1 MEEKETKKRKV
12 VKDDIIDCT
21 SEPSTPVKSAAKD
34 SVKTE
39 KVESKKSVRS
49 EKPVNASKPAKKKR
63 AVIDSDSDHA
73 FETEKK
79 KDPEPVVEKKQK
91 VKKQSTKKAKKEAF
105 DVVIEKKEPTPVS
118 KDEESKK
125 EKKGNSGA
133 YRSRWMATP
142 KDPPKHG
149 SKPIP
154 RGKPDCL
161 AGLVFVLTGL
171 NESLTRDEMSELI
184 RSHGG

>member
-1 MEEKETKKRKV
+1 M
-12 VKDDIIDCT
+12 
-21 SEPSTPVKSAAKD
+21 
-34 SVKTE
+34 
-39 KVESKKSVRS
+39 
-49 EKPVNASKPAKKKR
+49 
-63 AVIDSDSDHA
+63 IDSDSDHA
-73 FETEKK
+73 FETETK
-79 KDPEPVVEKKQK
+79 KDPEPVVEKKPK
-91 VKKQSTKKAKKEAF
+91 AKKQSTKKAKKEAF
-105 DVVIEKKEPTPVS
+105 DVVIEKKEPTNPS
-118 KDEESKK
+118 KDEEPKK
-125 EKKGNSGA
+125 EKKGNAGA
-133 YRSRWMATP
+133 YRSRWMTTP

>member
-1 MEEKETKKRKV
+1 M
-12 VKDDIIDCT
+12 
-21 SEPSTPVKSAAKD
+21 
-34 SVKTE
+34 
-39 KVESKKSVRS
+39 
-49 EKPVNASKPAKKKR
+49 NASKPGKKKR
-63 AVIDSDSDHA
+63 VVIDSDSDHA
-73 FETEKK
+73 FETETK
-79 KDPEPVVEKKQK
+79 KDPEPVVEKKPK
-91 VKKQSTKKAKKEAF
+91 AKKQSTKKAKKEAF
-105 DVVIEKKEPTPVS
+105 DVVIEKKEPTNPS
-118 KDEESKK
+118 KDEEPKK
-125 EKKGNSGA
+125 EKKGNAGA

>member
-1 MEEKETKKRKV
+1 M
-12 VKDDIIDCT
+12 KDDIIDCT
-21 SEPSTPVKSAAKD
+21 SEPSTPVKSASKD
-34 SVKTE
+34 PVKTE
-39 KVESKKSVRS
+39 KHASKKSASS
-49 EKPVNASKPAKKKR
+49 ETPVIASKPGKKKR

-79 KDPEPVVEKKQK
+79 VDPEPVVEKKQK
-91 VKKQSTKKAKKEAF
+91 AKKQSTKRAKKETF
-105 DVVIEKKEPTPVS
+105 DVVIEKKEPSSTS
-118 KDEESKK
+118 KDEEPKK
-125 EKKGNSGA
+125 EKKGNSSA